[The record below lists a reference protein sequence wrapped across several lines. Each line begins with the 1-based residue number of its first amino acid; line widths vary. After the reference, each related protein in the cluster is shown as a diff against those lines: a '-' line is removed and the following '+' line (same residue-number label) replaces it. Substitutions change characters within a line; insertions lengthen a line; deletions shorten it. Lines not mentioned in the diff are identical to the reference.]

1 MAVNLQKGQRVD
13 LKKSDG
19 SVLSSVMI
27 GLGWDE
33 AEQPSTPKQ
42 SGGFLSGLF
51 GVGSSRRTRVHNIDC
66 DASVFVCRDGRLRSS
81 EDVVYF
87 GNLEHPSGAIKH
99 MGDNLTGEGDGDD
112 EEIFIDLAK
121 LPKDCDKLVFV
132 VNVYKARERNQDFGK
147 IKNAFI
153 RICDNSTGEEIFR
166 YNLSENY
173 EGMTAMIFG
182 EIYLRN
188 DQWRFNAIG
197 QATTDDNLTELAERF
212 MH

>member
-19 SVLSSVMI
+19 SDLRKVMI

-33 AEQPSTPKQ
+33 AEKSDTAPAK
-42 SGGFLSGLF
+42 GGFLSGLLG
-51 GVGSSRRTRVHNIDC
+51 GVRKRVHNIDC
-66 DASVFVCRDGRLRSS
+66 DASVFVCRDGKLRKS

-112 EEIFIDLAK
+112 EEIFIDLTK
-121 LPKDCDKLVFV
+121 LPRDCDKVVFV
-132 VNVYKARERNQDFGK
+132 VNVYKARERHQQFGM

-153 RICDNSTGEEIFR
+153 RICDDTNGDEIFR

-182 EIYLRN
+182 EIYRRN
-188 DQWRFNAIG
+188 DLWRFNAIG
-197 QATTDDNLTELAERF
+197 QATTDDSITELAERF

>member
-19 SVLSSVMI
+19 DFLSKVMI

-33 AEQPSTPKQ
+33 AEKSETPQ
-42 SGGFLSGLF
+42 HSGGFLSGLF
-51 GVGSSRRTRVHNIDC
+51 GGSSKKKVHNIDC
-66 DASVFVCRDGRLRSS
+66 DASVFVCRDGKLRNSS
-81 EDVVYF
+81 DVVYF

-99 MGDNLTGEGDGDD
+99 MGDNLTGEGEGDD
-112 EEIFIDLAK
+112 EEIFVDLFK

-132 VNVYKARERNQDFGK
+132 VNVYKARERQQQFGM

-153 RICDNSTGEEIFR
+153 RICDDTTGQEFFR

-182 EIYLRN
+182 EIYRRN

-197 QATTDDNLTELAERF
+197 QATTDDSITELAARF
-212 MH
+212 MN

>member
-19 SVLSSVMI
+19 DFLSKVMI

-33 AEQPSTPKQ
+33 AEKSDTPQQ

-51 GVGSSRRTRVHNIDC
+51 GGGSKKKVHNIDC
-66 DASVFVCRDGRLRSS
+66 DASVFVCRDGKLRNSS
-81 EDVVYF
+81 DVVYF

-99 MGDNLTGEGDGDD
+99 MGDNLTGEGEGDD
-112 EEIFIDLAK
+112 EEIFVDLFK

-132 VNVYKARERNQDFGK
+132 VNVYKARERNQQFGM

-153 RICDNSTGEEIFR
+153 RICDDTTGQEFFR

-173 EGMTAMIFG
+173 EGMTEIIFG
-182 EIYLRN
+182 DIYRRN

-197 QATTDDNLTELAERF
+197 QATTDDSITELAARF
-212 MH
+212 MN